1 MISCSVVIKWIGN
14 WANPVFPL
22 LSPGRAQLN
31 PQIPPSG
38 SMQWDDV
45 IGDLKS
51 DRLVKTSQTC
61 LLVCSCFS
69 TAVRS
74 RLVLLKYLSMSR
86 WEFTDNTI
94 LLSSS
99 LIPRPQAIIRRG
111 ILLATSF
118 VCSLKG
124 SRRLSQVLLCIL
136 DHNSIVQFISPRSG
150 SRYGLMM

>member
-1 MISCSVVIKWIGN
+1 MIAAIDGEDHRRTVQICAEPMISRSVVIKRIGN

-22 LSPGRAQLN
+22 LSPGHAQLN
-31 PQIPPSG
+31 PRTPPSG

-51 DRLVKTSQTC
+51 DRLVKTSQTG

-111 ILLATSF
+111 ILLGTSF
-118 VCSLKG
+118 VCSLKDLG
-124 SRRLSQVLLCIL
+124 
-136 DHNSIVQFISPRSG
+136 G
-150 SRYGLMM
+150 